1 MVYSALYLVKYLL
14 SVKGY
19 NMNLSELQSIP
30 IHRRVSSLLF
40 IAIIVISTSGILG
53 QEEKPKV
60 CQPLAGETESFT
72 PAFLLSLGIKYQVQ
86 ANHMNTRNV
95 NQIISLHRKAIQYF
109 QFYIACSKENNLPI
123 SSSTYYLK
131 ANSHF
136 EIKEWAESM
145 NDVESSLALANNQY
159 KEALILKA
167 RLLIKQ
173 NKFKQAADLLESV
186 ISFYSEDSDLLYFLG
201 SLNAEIENYP
211 KAILYFTSLY
221 NSIQRKDGDAK
232 YRNYTLKY
240 LGDIYA
246 KKGDSIKAIYYYKL
260 YLKYREHDPEIFFT
274 LAQIL
279 ITIGDFNE
287 SRAYLNKILKVNP
300 DSKPVIQ
307 LLAEIHFIENKMFS
321 LSYFEKLNKEG
332 KFKEESL
339 LGSINK
345 VLVGKHKEAEE
356 YFVTMS
362 AKNPNR
368 LSLRIALII
377 IYSKLKKTAELAS
390 ELKATSEIA
399 YSYKQYNLAIE
410 LSLQL
415 LELSLTN
422 PELKIRPV
430 LIYDFLA
437 TCYEDSGAPFLGIHY
452 LRKGLDI
459 AEDESEKIN
468 LSLHMANIYRHNKVK
483 RFEESNKILQPLLK
497 SGNPNVFFVMG
508 MNYFSLDQYKESI
521 ASITNA
527 IQIDP
532 QNPNFYFFRA
542 SAYEKNK
549 QLKETIQDLKKS
561 IELDDKNAATYN
573 YLGYLYT
580 ENNMEL
586 TEALSFIKKAVEL
599 EPDNGAFQD
608 SLGWILFKMEK
619 LKESLHHLNLAV
631 QIMLDKKEDDPVVY
645 DHLGD
650 LFYKLN
656 DMDNANENWKKSVE
670 MQNSPTEKEKIL
682 QKIKKLGISKS

>member
-1 MVYSALYLVKYLL
+1 MSSSNLQFNSVRGWFVSLFFSIILL
-14 SVKGY
+14 FSIFPIYADENRAKLCQISGE
-19 NMNLSELQSIP
+19 SELYSP
-30 IHRRVSSLLF
+30 V
-40 IAIIVISTSGILG
+40 
-53 QEEKPKV
+53 
-60 CQPLAGETESFT
+60 
-72 PAFLLSLGIKYQVQ
+72 FLLSLGIKTQVQ
-86 ANHMNTRNV
+86 ANHSNSRNV
-95 NQIISLHRKAIQYF
+95 NHIISLHKKAIQYF
-109 QFYIACSKENNLPI
+109 QQYINCAKENKIPI

-131 ANSHF
+131 ASSHF
-136 EIKEWAESM
+136 EIKEWAESLS
-145 NDVESSLALANNQY
+145 DVDSSLAIANNQY
-159 KEALILKA
+159 KDALILKS

-173 NKFKQAADLLESV
+173 NKFKQAAELLESV
-186 ISFYSEDSDLLYFLG
+186 ISFYSDDSDLLYFLG

-221 NSIQRKDGDAK
+221 NSIQKKDGDAK

-240 LGDIYA
+240 LGDIFA
-246 KKGDSIKAIYYYKL
+246 KKGDANKAIHYYKL
-260 YLKYREHDPEIFFT
+260 YLKYKEQDPEIFFT

-287 SRAYLNKILKVNP
+287 SRNYLNKILKTNP

-307 LLAEIHFIENKMFS
+307 LLAEMHFIENKMFS
-321 LSYFEKLNKEG
+321 LSYFENLQKEG
-332 KFKEESL
+332 KIKEESL

-377 IYSKLKKTAELAS
+377 IYSKLKKTTELAN

-399 YSYKQYNLAIE
+399 YSYRQYNLAIE

-422 PELKIRPV
+422 PELQLRPV
-430 LIYDFLA
+430 GIYDFIA

-452 LRKGLDI
+452 LRKALDI
-459 AEDESEKIN
+459 AEIESDKIS

-483 RFEESNKILQPLLK
+483 RFDESNKILMPLVK
-497 SGNPNVFFVMG
+497 SGNPNVHFVLG
-508 MNYFSLDQYKESI
+508 MNYFSLEEYKESI

-532 QNPNFYFFRA
+532 QNPNYYFFRA

-549 QLKETIQDLKKS
+549 QIKETIQDLKKS

-573 YLGYLYT
+573 YLGYLYV

-586 TEALSFIKKAVEL
+586 TEALIFIKKAVEL

-608 SLGWILFKMEK
+608 SLGWVLFKMEK

-670 MQNSPTEKEKIL
+670 IQNSPAEKEKIL

>member
-1 MVYSALYLVKYLL
+1 MSSSNLQFNSVRGWFVSLFFSIILL
-14 SVKGY
+14 FSIFPIYADENRAKLCQISGE
-19 NMNLSELQSIP
+19 SELYSP
-30 IHRRVSSLLF
+30 V
-40 IAIIVISTSGILG
+40 
-53 QEEKPKV
+53 
-60 CQPLAGETESFT
+60 
-72 PAFLLSLGIKYQVQ
+72 FLLSLGIKTQVQ
-86 ANHMNTRNV
+86 ANHSNSRNV
-95 NQIISLHRKAIQYF
+95 NHIISLHKKAIQYF
-109 QFYIACSKENNLPI
+109 QQYINCAKENKIPI

-131 ANSHF
+131 ASSHF
-136 EIKEWAESM
+136 EIKEWAESLS
-145 NDVESSLALANNQY
+145 DVDSSLAIANNQY
-159 KEALILKA
+159 KDALILKS

-173 NKFKQAADLLESV
+173 NKFKQAAELLESV
-186 ISFYSEDSDLLYFLG
+186 ISFYSDDSDLLYFLG

-221 NSIQRKDGDAK
+221 NSIQKKDGDAK

-240 LGDIYA
+240 LGDIFA
-246 KKGDSIKAIYYYKL
+246 KKGDANKAIHYYKL
-260 YLKYREHDPEIFFT
+260 YLKYKEQDPEIFFT

-287 SRAYLNKILKVNP
+287 SRNYLNKILKTNP

-307 LLAEIHFIENKMFS
+307 LLAEMHFIENKMFS
-321 LSYFEKLNKEG
+321 LSYFENLQKEG
-332 KFKEESL
+332 KIKEESL

-377 IYSKLKKTAELAS
+377 IYSKLKKTTELAN

-399 YSYKQYNLAIE
+399 YSYRQYNLAIE

-422 PELKIRPV
+422 PELQLRPV
-430 LIYDFLA
+430 GIYDFIA

-452 LRKGLDI
+452 LRKALDI
-459 AEDESEKIN
+459 AEIESDKIS

-483 RFEESNKILQPLLK
+483 RFDESNKILMPLVK
-497 SGNPNVFFVMG
+497 SGNPNVHFVLG
-508 MNYFSLDQYKESI
+508 MNYFSLEEYKESI

-532 QNPNFYFFRA
+532 QNPNYYFFRA

-549 QLKETIQDLKKS
+549 QIKETIQDLKKS

-573 YLGYLYT
+573 YLGYLYV

-586 TEALSFIKKAVEL
+586 TEALIFIKKAVEL

-608 SLGWILFKMEK
+608 SLGWVLFKMEK

-670 MQNSPTEKEKIL
+670 IQHSPAEKEKIL

>member
-1 MVYSALYLVKYLL
+1 MSSSNLQFNSVRGWFVSLFFSIILL
-14 SVKGY
+14 FSIFPIYADENRAKLCQVSGE
-19 NMNLSELQSIP
+19 SELYSP
-30 IHRRVSSLLF
+30 V
-40 IAIIVISTSGILG
+40 
-53 QEEKPKV
+53 
-60 CQPLAGETESFT
+60 
-72 PAFLLSLGIKYQVQ
+72 FLLSLGIKTQVQ
-86 ANHMNTRNV
+86 ANHSNSRNV
-95 NQIISLHRKAIQYF
+95 NHIISLHKKAIQYF
-109 QFYIACSKENNLPI
+109 QQYINCAKENKIPI

-131 ANSHF
+131 ASSHF
-136 EIKEWAESM
+136 EIKEWAESLS
-145 NDVESSLALANNQY
+145 DVDASLAIANNQY
-159 KEALILKA
+159 KDALILKS

-173 NKFKQAADLLESV
+173 NKFKQAAELLESV
-186 ISFYSEDSDLLYFLG
+186 ISFYSDDSDLLYFLG

-221 NSIQRKDGDAK
+221 NSIQKKDGDAK

-240 LGDIYA
+240 LGDIFA
-246 KKGDSIKAIYYYKL
+246 KKGDANKAIHYYKL
-260 YLKYREHDPEIFFT
+260 YLKYKEQDPEIFFT

-287 SRAYLNKILKVNP
+287 SRNYLNKILKTNP

-307 LLAEIHFIENKMFS
+307 LLAEMHFIENKMFS
-321 LSYFEKLNKEG
+321 LSYFENLQKEG
-332 KFKEESL
+332 KIKEESL

-377 IYSKLKKTAELAS
+377 IYSKLKKTTELAN

-399 YSYKQYNLAIE
+399 YSYRQYNLAIE

-422 PELKIRPV
+422 PELQLRPV
-430 LIYDFLA
+430 GIYDFIA

-452 LRKGLDI
+452 LRKALDI
-459 AEDESEKIN
+459 AEIESDKIS

-483 RFEESNKILQPLLK
+483 RFDESNKILMPLVK
-497 SGNPNVFFVMG
+497 SGNPNVHFVLG
-508 MNYFSLDQYKESI
+508 MNYFSLEEYKESI

-532 QNPNFYFFRA
+532 QNPNYYFFRA

-549 QLKETIQDLKKS
+549 QIKETIQDLKKS

-573 YLGYLYT
+573 YLGYLYV

-586 TEALSFIKKAVEL
+586 TEALNFIKKAVEL

-608 SLGWILFKMEK
+608 SLGWVLFKMEK

-656 DMDNANENWKKSVE
+656 DMDNANENWKKSAE
-670 MQNSPTEKEKIL
+670 IQNSPTEKEKIL

>member
-1 MVYSALYLVKYLL
+1 MSSSNLQFNSVRGWFVSLFFSIILL
-14 SVKGY
+14 FSIFPIYADENRAKLCQISGE
-19 NMNLSELQSIP
+19 SELYSP
-30 IHRRVSSLLF
+30 V
-40 IAIIVISTSGILG
+40 
-53 QEEKPKV
+53 
-60 CQPLAGETESFT
+60 
-72 PAFLLSLGIKYQVQ
+72 FLLSLGIKTQVQ
-86 ANHMNTRNV
+86 ANHSNSRNV
-95 NQIISLHRKAIQYF
+95 NHIISLHKKAIQYF
-109 QFYIACSKENNLPI
+109 QQYINCAKENKIPI

-131 ANSHF
+131 ASSHF
-136 EIKEWAESM
+136 EIKEWAESLS
-145 NDVESSLALANNQY
+145 DVDSSLAIANNQY
-159 KEALILKA
+159 KDALILKS

-173 NKFKQAADLLESV
+173 NKFKQAAELLESV
-186 ISFYSEDSDLLYFLG
+186 ISFYSDDSDLLYFLG

-221 NSIQRKDGDAK
+221 NSIQKKDGDAK

-240 LGDIYA
+240 LGDIFA
-246 KKGDSIKAIYYYKL
+246 KKGDANKAIHYYKL
-260 YLKYREHDPEIFFT
+260 YLKYKEQDPEIFFT

-287 SRAYLNKILKVNP
+287 SRNYLNKILKTNP

-307 LLAEIHFIENKMFS
+307 LLAEMHFIENKMFS
-321 LSYFEKLNKEG
+321 LSYFENLQKEG
-332 KFKEESL
+332 KIKEESL

-377 IYSKLKKTAELAS
+377 IYSKLKKTTELAN

-399 YSYKQYNLAIE
+399 YSYRQYNLAIE

-422 PELKIRPV
+422 PELQLRPV
-430 LIYDFLA
+430 GIYDFIA

-452 LRKGLDI
+452 LRKALDI
-459 AEDESEKIN
+459 AEIESDKIS

-483 RFEESNKILQPLLK
+483 RFDESNKILMPLVK
-497 SGNPNVFFVMG
+497 SGNPNVHFVLG
-508 MNYFSLDQYKESI
+508 MNYFSLEEYKESI

-532 QNPNFYFFRA
+532 QNPNYYFFRA

-549 QLKETIQDLKKS
+549 QIKETIQDLKKS

-573 YLGYLYT
+573 YLGYLYV

-586 TEALSFIKKAVEL
+586 TEALIFIKKAVEL

-608 SLGWILFKMEK
+608 SLGWVLFKMEK

-656 DMDNANENWKKSVE
+656 DMDNANENWKKSAE
-670 MQNSPTEKEKIL
+670 IQNSPTEKEKIL

>member
-1 MVYSALYLVKYLL
+1 MSSSNLQFNSVRGRFVSLFFSIILL
-14 SVKGY
+14 FSIFPIYADENRAKLCQVSGE
-19 NMNLSELQSIP
+19 SELYSP
-30 IHRRVSSLLF
+30 V
-40 IAIIVISTSGILG
+40 
-53 QEEKPKV
+53 
-60 CQPLAGETESFT
+60 
-72 PAFLLSLGIKYQVQ
+72 FLLSLGIKTQVQ
-86 ANHMNTRNV
+86 ANHSNSRNV
-95 NQIISLHRKAIQYF
+95 NHIISLHKKAIQYF
-109 QFYIACSKENNLPI
+109 QQYINCAKENKIPI
-123 SSSTYYLK
+123 SSATYYLK
-131 ANSHF
+131 ASSHF
-136 EIKEWAESM
+136 EIKEWAESLS
-145 NDVESSLALANNQY
+145 DVDSSLAIANNQY
-159 KEALILKA
+159 KDALILKS

-173 NKFKQAADLLESV
+173 NKFKQAAELLESV
-186 ISFYSEDSDLLYFLG
+186 ISFYSDDSDLLYFLG

-221 NSIQRKDGDAK
+221 NSIQKKDGDAK

-240 LGDIYA
+240 LGDIFA
-246 KKGDSIKAIYYYKL
+246 KKGDANKAIHYYKL
-260 YLKYREHDPEIFFT
+260 YLKYKEQDPEIFFT

-287 SRAYLNKILKVNP
+287 SRNYLNKILKTNP

-307 LLAEIHFIENKMFS
+307 LLAEMHFIENKMFS
-321 LSYFEKLNKEG
+321 LSYFENLQKEG
-332 KFKEESL
+332 KIKEESL

-377 IYSKLKKTAELAS
+377 IYSKLKKTTELAN

-399 YSYKQYNLAIE
+399 YSYRQYNLAIE

-422 PELKIRPV
+422 PELKLRPV
-430 LIYDFLA
+430 GIYDFIA

-452 LRKGLDI
+452 LRKALDI
-459 AEDESEKIN
+459 AEIESDKIS

-483 RFEESNKILQPLLK
+483 RFDESNKILMPLVK
-497 SGNPNVFFVMG
+497 SGNPNVHFVLG
-508 MNYFSLDQYKESI
+508 MNYFSLEEYKESI

-532 QNPNFYFFRA
+532 QNPNYYFFRA

-549 QLKETIQDLKKS
+549 QIKETIQDLKKS

-573 YLGYLYT
+573 YLGYLYV

-586 TEALSFIKKAVEL
+586 TEALIFIKKAVEL

-608 SLGWILFKMEK
+608 SLGWVLFKMEK

-670 MQNSPTEKEKIL
+670 IQNSPAEKEKIL

>member
-1 MVYSALYLVKYLL
+1 MSSSEIQSVFIRGRIL
-14 SVKGY
+14 S
-19 NMNLSELQSIP
+19 
-30 IHRRVSSLLF
+30 LF
-40 IAIIVISTSGILG
+40 FLTILTVFLASGIYADD
-53 QEEKPKV
+53 EKNKP
-60 CQPLAGETESFT
+60 CTLPGETEQYT
-72 PAFLLSLGIKYQVQ
+72 PVFLLSMGIKTQVQ
-86 ANHMNTRNV
+86 ANHSNSRNI
-95 NQIISLHRKAIQYF
+95 NQIIGIHKKAIQYF
-109 QFYIACSKENNLPI
+109 QAYIACAKENNIPV

-131 ANSHF
+131 SNSHF
-136 EIKEWAESM
+136 EIKEWAESLA
-145 NDVESSLALANNQY
+145 DVDTSLALTNNHY
-159 KEALILKA
+159 KDALILKS

-221 NSIQRKDGDAK
+221 NSIQKKDGDAK

-240 LGDIYA
+240 LGDIFA
-246 KKGDSIKAIYYYKL
+246 KKGDANKAIHYYKL
-260 YLKYREHDPEIFFT
+260 YLKYRENDPEIFFT

-279 ITIGDFNE
+279 ITIGDFTE
-287 SRAYLNKILKVNP
+287 SRNYLNKILKVNP

-307 LLAEIHFIENKMFS
+307 LLAEMHFIENKMFS
-321 LSYFEKLNKEG
+321 LSYFENLSKEG

-362 AKNPNR
+362 AKNPSR

-377 IYSKLKKTAELAS
+377 IYSKLKKTTELAS

-410 LSLQL
+410 LGMQL
-415 LELSLTN
+415 LELALTN
-422 PELKIRPV
+422 PELKLRTV
-430 LIYDFLA
+430 GIYDFIA
-437 TCYEDSGAPFLGIHY
+437 TCYEDSGAPFLGLHY
-452 LRKGLDI
+452 LRKALDI
-459 AEDESEKIN
+459 AETDSDKIS

-483 RFEESNKILQPLLK
+483 RYEESNKILLPLTK
-497 SGNPNVFFVMG
+497 SGNPNVFFVLG
-508 MNYFSLDQYKESI
+508 MNYFSLDQYSDSI
-521 ASITNA
+521 TAITNA
-527 IQIDP
+527 ITIDSK
-532 QNPNFYFFRA
+532 NPNYYFFRA
-542 SAYEKNK
+542 SAFEKNK
-549 QLKETIQDLKKS
+549 QIKETIQDLKKS
-561 IELDDKNAATYN
+561 IELDNTNAATYN

-586 TEALSFIKKAVEL
+586 TEAYDFIKKAVEL
-599 EPDNGAFQD
+599 EPDNGAYQD

-631 QIMLDKKEDDPVVY
+631 QIMMDKKEDDPVVY

-656 DMDNANENWKKSVE
+656 DIDNANENWKKSVE
-670 MQNSPTEKEKIL
+670 MQSSQTEKEKIL
-682 QKIKKLGISKS
+682 QKIKKLGINKS

>member
-1 MVYSALYLVKYLL
+1 MSSSNLQFNSVRGWFVSLFFSIILL
-14 SVKGY
+14 FSIFPIYADENRAKLCQVSGE
-19 NMNLSELQSIP
+19 SELYSP
-30 IHRRVSSLLF
+30 V
-40 IAIIVISTSGILG
+40 
-53 QEEKPKV
+53 
-60 CQPLAGETESFT
+60 
-72 PAFLLSLGIKYQVQ
+72 FLLSLGIKTQVQ
-86 ANHMNTRNV
+86 ANHSNSRNV
-95 NQIISLHRKAIQYF
+95 NHIISLHKKAIQYF
-109 QFYIACSKENNLPI
+109 QQYINCAKENKIPI

-131 ANSHF
+131 ASSHF
-136 EIKEWAESM
+136 EIKEWAESLS
-145 NDVESSLALANNQY
+145 DVDSSLAIANNQY
-159 KEALILKA
+159 KDALILKS

-173 NKFKQAADLLESV
+173 NKFKQAAELLESV
-186 ISFYSEDSDLLYFLG
+186 ISFYSDDSDLLYFLG

-221 NSIQRKDGDAK
+221 NSIQKKDGDAK

-240 LGDIYA
+240 LGDIFA
-246 KKGDSIKAIYYYKL
+246 KKGDANKAIHYYKL
-260 YLKYREHDPEIFFT
+260 YLKYKEQDPEIFFT

-287 SRAYLNKILKVNP
+287 SRNYLNKILKTNP

-307 LLAEIHFIENKMFS
+307 LLAEMHFIENKMFS
-321 LSYFEKLNKEG
+321 LSYFENLQKEG
-332 KFKEESL
+332 KIKEESL

-377 IYSKLKKTAELAS
+377 IYSKLKKTTELAN

-399 YSYKQYNLAIE
+399 YSYRQYNLAIE

-422 PELKIRPV
+422 PELQLRPV
-430 LIYDFLA
+430 GIYDFIA

-452 LRKGLDI
+452 LRKALDI
-459 AEDESEKIN
+459 AEIESDKIS

-483 RFEESNKILQPLLK
+483 RFDESNKILMPLVK
-497 SGNPNVFFVMG
+497 SGNPNVHFVLG
-508 MNYFSLDQYKESI
+508 MNYFSLEEYKESI

-532 QNPNFYFFRA
+532 QNPNYYFFRA

-549 QLKETIQDLKKS
+549 QIKETIQDLKKS

-573 YLGYLYT
+573 YLGYLYV

-586 TEALSFIKKAVEL
+586 TEALIFIKKAVEL

-608 SLGWILFKMEK
+608 SLGWVLFKMEK

-670 MQNSPTEKEKIL
+670 IQHSPAEKEKIL

>member
-1 MVYSALYLVKYLL
+1 LFSIFPIYADENRAKLCQVS
-14 SVKGY
+14 GE
-19 NMNLSELQSIP
+19 SELYSP
-30 IHRRVSSLLF
+30 V
-40 IAIIVISTSGILG
+40 
-53 QEEKPKV
+53 
-60 CQPLAGETESFT
+60 
-72 PAFLLSLGIKYQVQ
+72 FLLSLGIKTQVQ
-86 ANHMNTRNV
+86 ANHSNSRNV
-95 NQIISLHRKAIQYF
+95 NHIISLHKKAIQYF
-109 QFYIACSKENNLPI
+109 QQYINCAKENKIPI

-131 ANSHF
+131 ASSHF
-136 EIKEWAESM
+136 EIKEWAESLS
-145 NDVESSLALANNQY
+145 DVDASLAIANNQY
-159 KEALILKA
+159 KDALILKS

-173 NKFKQAADLLESV
+173 NKFKQAAELLESV
-186 ISFYSEDSDLLYFLG
+186 ISFYSDDSDLLYFLG

-221 NSIQRKDGDAK
+221 NSIQKKDGDAK

-240 LGDIYA
+240 LGDIFA
-246 KKGDSIKAIYYYKL
+246 KKGDANKAIHYYKL
-260 YLKYREHDPEIFFT
+260 YLKYKEQDPEIFFT

-287 SRAYLNKILKVNP
+287 SRNYLNKILKTNP

-307 LLAEIHFIENKMFS
+307 LLAEMHFIENKMFS
-321 LSYFEKLNKEG
+321 LSYFENLQKEG
-332 KFKEESL
+332 KIKEESL

-377 IYSKLKKTAELAS
+377 IYSKLKKTTELAN

-399 YSYKQYNLAIE
+399 YSYRQYNLAIE

-422 PELKIRPV
+422 PELQLRPV
-430 LIYDFLA
+430 GIYDFIA

-452 LRKGLDI
+452 LRKALDI
-459 AEDESEKIN
+459 AEIESDKIS

-483 RFEESNKILQPLLK
+483 RFDESNKILMPLVK
-497 SGNPNVFFVMG
+497 SGNPNVHFVLG
-508 MNYFSLDQYKESI
+508 MNYFSLEEYKESI

-532 QNPNFYFFRA
+532 QNPNYYFFRA

-549 QLKETIQDLKKS
+549 QIKETIQDLKKS

-573 YLGYLYT
+573 YLGYLYV

-586 TEALSFIKKAVEL
+586 TEALNFIKKAVEL

-608 SLGWILFKMEK
+608 SLGWVLFKMEK

-656 DMDNANENWKKSVE
+656 DMDNANENWKKSAE
-670 MQNSPTEKEKIL
+670 IQNSPTEKEKIL

>member
-1 MVYSALYLVKYLL
+1 
-14 SVKGY
+14 
-19 NMNLSELQSIP
+19 MNSSSLQSIS
-30 IHRRVSSLLF
+30 IRGRTLHLLF
-40 IAIIVISTSGILG
+40 HALLLISVSGIFAD
-53 QEEKPKV
+53 EEKAKL
-60 CQPLAGETESFT
+60 CQALPGESESYS
-72 PAFLLSLGIKYQVQ
+72 PVYLLSLGIKSQVQ
-86 ANHMNTRNV
+86 ANHLNTRSV
-95 NQIISLHRKAIQYF
+95 NQIVSMHKKAIQYF
-109 QFYIACSKENNLPI
+109 QAYITCAKENNIPVTGT
-123 SSSTYYLK
+123 TYYLK
-131 ANSHF
+131 ASSHF
-136 EIKEWAESM
+136 EIKEWNESLA
-145 NDVESSLALANNQY
+145 DVDTSLALSNNQY
-159 KEALILKA
+159 KDALILKS

-173 NKFKQAADLLESV
+173 NKFKQAAELLESV

-221 NSIQRKDGDAK
+221 NSIQKKDGDSK

-246 KKGDSIKAIYYYKL
+246 KKGDANKAIYYYKL
-260 YLKYREHDPEIFFT
+260 YLKHRDNDPEIFFT

-287 SRAYLNKILKVNP
+287 SRSYLNKILKTNP

-307 LLAEIHFIENKMFS
+307 LLAEMHFIENKMFS
-321 LSYFEKLNKEG
+321 LSYFENLNKEG

-345 VLVGKHKEAEE
+345 VLTGKHKEAEE

-362 AKNPNR
+362 GKSPNR

-377 IYSKLKKTAELAS
+377 IYSKLKKTAELAN

-410 LSLQL
+410 LGMQL
-415 LELSLTN
+415 LELSLTS

-430 LIYDFLA
+430 GVYDFIA
-437 TCYEDSGAPFLGIHY
+437 TCYEDSGTPFLGIHY
-452 LRKGLDI
+452 LRKALDI
-459 AEDESEKIN
+459 AETEPDKIS
-468 LSLHMANIYRHNKVK
+468 LSLHMANIYRNNKVK
-483 RFEESNKILQPLLK
+483 RYEESNKILQPLTK
-497 SGNPNVFFVMG
+497 SGNPNVFFVLG

-521 ASITNA
+521 AAITNA
-527 IQIDP
+527 IGIDP
-532 QNPNFYFFRA
+532 KNPNYYFFRA
-542 SAYEKNK
+542 SSFEKNN

-561 IELDDKNAATYN
+561 IELDNTNAATYN

-586 TEALSFIKKAVEL
+586 SEAYDCIKKAVEL
-599 EPDNGAFQD
+599 EPDNGAYQD

-670 MQNSPTEKEKIL
+670 IQSSPTEKEKIL
-682 QKIKKLGISKS
+682 QKIKKIGINKS

>member
-1 MVYSALYLVKYLL
+1 MSSSNLQFNSIRGWYVSLFFSIILL
-14 SVKGY
+14 FSNFSIYADENKAKLCQVSGE
-19 NMNLSELQSIP
+19 SELYSP
-30 IHRRVSSLLF
+30 V
-40 IAIIVISTSGILG
+40 
-53 QEEKPKV
+53 
-60 CQPLAGETESFT
+60 
-72 PAFLLSLGIKYQVQ
+72 FLLSLGIKTQVQ
-86 ANHMNTRNV
+86 ANHSNSRNV
-95 NQIISLHRKAIQYF
+95 NHIISLHKKAIQYF
-109 QFYIACSKENNLPI
+109 QQYINCAKENKIPI

-131 ANSHF
+131 ASSHF
-136 EIKEWAESM
+136 EIKEWAESLS
-145 NDVESSLALANNQY
+145 DVDSSLAIANNQY
-159 KEALILKA
+159 KDALILKS

-186 ISFYSEDSDLLYFLG
+186 ISFYSDDSDLLYFLG

-221 NSIQRKDGDAK
+221 NSIQKKEGDAK

-240 LGDIYA
+240 LGDIFA
-246 KKGDSIKAIYYYKL
+246 KKGDANKAIHYYKL
-260 YLKYREHDPEIFFT
+260 YLKYKEQDPEIFFT

-279 ITIGDFNE
+279 ITIGDLGE
-287 SRAYLNKILKVNP
+287 SRNYLNKILKTNP

-321 LSYFEKLNKEG
+321 LSYFENLNKEG
-332 KFKEESL
+332 KIKEESL

-377 IYSKLKKTAELAS
+377 IYSKLKKTTELAN

-399 YSYKQYNLAIE
+399 YSYRQYNLAIE

-415 LELSLTN
+415 LELSLTS
-422 PELKIRPV
+422 PELKLRPV
-430 LIYDFLA
+430 GIYDFIA

-452 LRKGLDI
+452 LRKALDI
-459 AEDESEKIN
+459 AEIESDKIS

-483 RFEESNKILQPLLK
+483 RFDESNKILFPLLK
-497 SGNPNVFFVMG
+497 SGNPNVHFVLG
-508 MNYFSLDQYKESI
+508 MNYFSLEDYKESI

-532 QNPNFYFFRA
+532 QNPNYYFFRA

-573 YLGYLYT
+573 YLGYLYV

-586 TEALSFIKKAVEL
+586 TEAFNFIKKAVEL

-608 SLGWILFKMEK
+608 SLGWVLFKMEK

-650 LFYKLN
+650 VFYKLN
-656 DMDNANENWKKSVE
+656 DMDNANENWKKSAE
-670 MQNSPTEKEKIL
+670 IQNSPAEKEKIL